1 MIEDMRGEA
10 IVDQVGFTA
19 NIGSQT
25 ALGDVVSRLR
35 TITLYLRVG
44 GGVLVGVLL
53 ATSFLVLIVI
63 IGMRMTTR
71 RGEVEILDLIGATPG
86 FIRSPIIIEA
96 FIYALVGVIVGWLAT
111 LILTLYATPSIVNY
125 FGEIPV
131 LPRDT
136 LNILALFGIILAV
149 EIVIGITLALTGS
162 LLAVSRVRRG
172 R

>member
-1 MIEDMRGEA
+1 M
-10 IVDQVGFTA
+10 
-19 NIGSQT
+19 
-25 ALGDVVSRLR
+25 
-35 TITLYLRVG
+35 
-44 GGVLVGVLL
+44 
-53 ATSFLVLIVI
+53 
-63 IGMRMTTR
+63 
-71 RGEVEILDLIGATPG
+71 
-86 FIRSPIIIEA
+86 
-96 FIYALVGVIVGWLAT
+96 GVIVGWLST